1 MITKIELMNWKKH
14 GELSL
19 EFNKGSNILIGNMGT
34 GKTSILQAI
43 TYCLFGTFN
52 ELKKRD
58 LKINDLIKKGETLSE
73 VKLTLKSDGETFLIS
88 RKVEYDK
95 PSEATIR
102 NNKGDLLAGPNPTA
116 VNDYIIDRLKITEE
130 VFLRTIYSV
139 QNEADILLRIGPAE
153 RKKQID
159 ELMNLNQ
166 FEIVRKNCVSLS
178 NKLTERKKGM
188 LSILDQENVELLK
201 KHNINLEKEMLKLD
215 LDVKTLSKNLP
226 QLEKEELEE
235 RNKLEKI
242 SLMNSRKN
250 QLLQRKE
257 FLGKKLDEMNL
268 KIAGQNIYKTEE
280 DINKLIDSLK
290 IKISSIRDE
299 VKQVKDSRENFNQD
313 LIVIEKKR
321 GVIESNIDSITN
333 DISSLIEIKMKFK
346 DLQIQDFRDLD
357 TRINTIKSTIKEKDE
372 LNRDNQA
379 EINNMRK
386 HMSQLEVI
394 SDICPLCRHE
404 LSQHTKTQLLSERK
418 QEIAKLLMENNEIS
432 NKIQSMK
439 KEEEQLSAAYENQQ
453 EFLSSSEKESDLNE
467 TREKSNR
474 ELHSL
479 NDKRNTMLRKLEES
493 KLKINKLD
501 SEISDKGESI
511 EKLVD
516 SKSLIALTNN
526 KKTFEIELGQLNNE
540 LEIAVAESENYESV
554 RSSHEKI
561 LEELNNNR
569 ATIKSS
575 SVILNEKMNRKN
587 EVLKKI
593 ESLEKY
599 NTDIK
604 ILESKVE
611 FLSKLKNA
619 LLDAQEVLRD
629 ELLLAVN
636 EVMSNTW
643 MQIYPYDIWSGLRI
657 STTNND
663 YTIQLKESD
672 GDWVNVSGFA
682 SGGERMLA
690 SLAVKIS
697 FARVLAPN
705 LNMLILDEPTHN
717 LDETA
722 VKNFIN
728 VLNEKIS
735 EHIDQMFIIT
745 HDERLAE
752 SASKV
757 LKLLN

>member
-1 MITKIELMNWKKH
+1 MNWKKH
-14 GELSL
+14 GELSV
-19 EFNKGSNILIGNMGT
+19 EFNRGSNILIGNMGT

-58 LKINDLIKKGETLSE
+58 LKINELIKKGETISE
-73 VKLTLKSDGETFLIS
+73 VNLTLESNGETFLIS

-102 NNKGDLLAGPNPTA
+102 NKTGELLAGPNPTA
-116 VNDYIIDRLKITEE
+116 VNDYIIDRLKITED

-178 NKLTERKKGM
+178 NKLTERKRGM
-188 LSILDQENVELLK
+188 LSILDQENVELLTK
-201 KHNINLEKEMLKLD
+201 LNSNLENEMSKLD
-215 LDVKTLSKNLP
+215 SDVKKLTEDLP
-226 QLEKEELEE
+226 SLEKEELAQ

-242 SLMNSRKN
+242 SLMNSRKK
-250 QLLQRKE
+250 QLLQRKDSIE
-257 FLGKKLDEMNL
+257 KKLDDINL

-280 DINKLIDSLK
+280 EINKLIDSLK
-290 IKISSIRDE
+290 INISSLRDE
-299 VKQVKDSRENFNQD
+299 IKQVKDSRENFNQD

-321 GVIESNIDSITN
+321 GVIESSIDTITKE
-333 DISSLIEIKMKFK
+333 ISSLIEIKMKFK

-357 TRINTIKSTIKEKDE
+357 ARINLIKSTIKEKDG

-386 HMSQLEVI
+386 HMSQLEII

-418 QEIAKLLMENNEIS
+418 QEIAKLLMENNELA
-432 NKIQSMK
+432 NKIQSLK
-439 KEEEQLSAAYENQQ
+439 KEEEQMSASYESQQ

-467 TREKSNR
+467 KREKSNR
-474 ELHSL
+474 ELQSL

-501 SEISDKGESI
+501 SAVSEKSEKI

-516 SKSLIALTNN
+516 SKSLIVLTNN
-526 KKTFEIELGQLNNE
+526 KGLFENE
-540 LEIAVAESENYESV
+540 LKQLTTELKIAVVESKNYESI
-554 RSSHEKI
+554 RESHEKC
-561 LEELNNNR
+561 LSKLNNTR

-575 SVILNEKMNRKN
+575 SAILTEKLTRKN

-593 ESLEKY
+593 ETLEKY
-599 NTDIK
+599 NKDITV
-604 ILESKVE
+604 LESKVE

-619 LLDAQEVLRD
+619 LIDAQEVLRD

-643 MQIYPYDIWSGLRI
+643 MEIYPYDIWSGLRI
-657 STTNND
+657 STLNND

-722 VKNFIN
+722 VRNFIN

-757 LKLLN
+757 VKLV

>member
-14 GELSL
+14 GELSI

-58 LKINDLIKKGETLSE
+58 LKINDLIKKGETISE
-73 VKLTLKSDGETFLIS
+73 VNLTLKSGNETFLIS

-102 NNKGDLLAGPNPTA
+102 NKKGELLAGPNPTA
-116 VNDYIIDRLKITEE
+116 VNDYIIDKLKITED

-166 FEIVRKNCVSLS
+166 FETVRKNCVSLS

-188 LSILDQENVELLK
+188 LSILDQENVELLMK
-201 KHNINLEKEMLKLD
+201 LNIVLEKEMKKLD
-215 LDVKTLSKNLP
+215 LDVKTLTKELP
-226 QLEKEELEE
+226 NLEKNEMEQ

-250 QLLQRKE
+250 QLLQRKDALE
-257 FLGKKLDEMNL
+257 KKLDEINL
-268 KIAGQNIYKTEE
+268 KIAGQNIYKTEDE
-280 DINKLIDSLK
+280 INKLIDSLK
-290 IKISSIRDE
+290 IKISSLKDE
-299 VKQVKDSRENFNQD
+299 IKQSKDSRQNFNQD
-313 LIVIEKKR
+313 LILVEKKR

-333 DISSLIEIKMKFK
+333 EISSLIEIKMKFK

-357 TRINTIKSTIKEKDE
+357 SRMNKIKSTIKEKDE

-386 HMSQLEVI
+386 HMSQLELI

-418 QEIAKLLMENNEIS
+418 QEIAKLLMENNEIA
-432 NKIQSMK
+432 NKIQSLK
-439 KEEEQLSAAYENQQ
+439 KEEEQLSVAYENQQ
-453 EFLSSSEKESDLNE
+453 EFLSSSEKESELNE
-467 TREKSNR
+467 TRAKSNR
-474 ELHSL
+474 DLQSL
-479 NDKRNTMLRKLEES
+479 NDKRNNMLRKLEES

-501 SEISDKGESI
+501 SEISEKGDSI

-526 KKTFEIELGQLNNE
+526 KNLFENE
-540 LEIAVAESENYESV
+540 LSQLVDELKIAVVESKNY
-554 RSSHEKI
+554 SSLRETHEKGM
-561 LEELNNNR
+561 EELNNAR

-575 SVILNEKMNRKN
+575 SIILTEKLNRKN
-587 EVLKKI
+587 EVINKI
-593 ESLEKY
+593 KTLEKY
-599 NTDIK
+599 NKDIK
-604 ILESKVE
+604 LLESKVE

-619 LLDAQEVLRD
+619 LIDAQEVLRD

-643 MQIYPYDIWSGLRI
+643 MQIYPYDNWSGLRI
-657 STTNND
+657 STMNND
-663 YTIQLKESD
+663 YTIQLKEAD

-722 VKNFIN
+722 VRNFIN

-757 LKLLN
+757 VKLI